1 MLLNLCRGQNVSI
14 VVQSVSVN
22 IEPATS
28 DPILARSLFVSDHQ
42 DDRQKDKWASR
53 II

>member
-14 VVQSVSVN
+14 VVQSVN